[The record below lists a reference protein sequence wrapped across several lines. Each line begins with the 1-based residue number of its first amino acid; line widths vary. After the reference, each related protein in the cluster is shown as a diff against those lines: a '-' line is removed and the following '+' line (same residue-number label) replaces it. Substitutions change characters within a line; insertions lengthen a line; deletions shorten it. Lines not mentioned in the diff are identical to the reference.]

1 MYMAFSNIVA
11 NRYRKNMLDLSNI
24 VHIYFNVIFKKAQD
38 GVEREVVFQLA
49 RNKIEILVELVGI
62 NDIFLDRHAYCVTA
76 ISMDY

>member
-1 MYMAFSNIVA
+1 MNAFLNTSHLSLQNNQVA
-11 NRYRKNMLDLSNI
+11 KVLQQNLCES
-24 VHIYFNVIFKKAQD
+24 KAQD
-38 GVEREVVFQLA
+38 GVEREDVFQLA